1 MSVSISIDVFGEREA
16 VSSGFGQANQ
26 LFEPC
31 GASSL
36 EVYAGIE
43 AFHCGV
49 DCGVD
54 GEFVAAGV
62 NAEFE
67 IAGQTEVIDRIGDGG
82 NIKSEF
88 VLELFEISLIVDALI
103 KTATEFGRNGLDWDA
118 FVGNGGKNDEKFE
131 GSLCAVRLVHRYLGD
146 EVSFFSGVH
155 DDAIDFSGLLHC
167 GEVLLRGFS
176 QKVGRD
182 AEGFRESLE
191 RNGGEEF
198 GMAIHELIDF
208 VGRGGLADEV
218 RYIDGVEIAGGD
230 EASDCLRVDVIGIAK
245 IRMVPAQG
253 FDCRIGSL
261 ANSRGFRAD
270 DRMFAVGLVPDWR
283 YVDTFLLSHDAGA
296 KLSFCLVREAV
307 ACSDRILT
315 QSKTFAIHVAPWKS
329 GSTSEARTQSSLFL
343 RGQTT
348 SIHDVRQSMR
358 NRVSRLRLIR
368 IFSGGSLS
376 IKQTSQLK
384 ARNGSR
390 MPSKKHD
397 SVNSHR
403 TMQVVDHVRVLIEN
417 GTLKP
422 GDKIPPERE
431 LARSLKISRASL
443 RTGIG
448 HLAAMGVMKI
458 RHGVGTFVE
467 DGPPDFGKASLS
479 LMGALHGFQS
489 WQMFEARLILEGA
502 LAALAA
508 ERGKE
513 EHHAVMAEEV
523 AEMFASL
530 NSPSE
535 YLIHDVLFHRIIAKA
550 SGNPILAAIME
561 TVTSTMYDV
570 RRKTVERS
578 TDLRESAEMHR
589 KIYRA
594 IRSRNSEEAR
604 KLMIQHLRMAQTSQG
619 MEVPADKK
627 APDNAPRKKR
637 GKLAVKS

>member
-1 MSVSISIDVFGEREA
+1 
-16 VSSGFGQANQ
+16 
-26 LFEPC
+26 
-31 GASSL
+31 
-36 EVYAGIE
+36 
-43 AFHCGV
+43 
-49 DCGVD
+49 
-54 GEFVAAGV
+54 
-62 NAEFE
+62 
-67 IAGQTEVIDRIGDGG
+67 
-82 NIKSEF
+82 
-88 VLELFEISLIVDALI
+88 
-103 KTATEFGRNGLDWDA
+103 
-118 FVGNGGKNDEKFE
+118 
-131 GSLCAVRLVHRYLGD
+131 
-146 EVSFFSGVH
+146 
-155 DDAIDFSGLLHC
+155 
-167 GEVLLRGFS
+167 
-176 QKVGRD
+176 
-182 AEGFRESLE
+182 
-191 RNGGEEF
+191 
-198 GMAIHELIDF
+198 
-208 VGRGGLADEV
+208 
-218 RYIDGVEIAGGD
+218 
-230 EASDCLRVDVIGIAK
+230 
-245 IRMVPAQG
+245 
-253 FDCRIGSL
+253 
-261 ANSRGFRAD
+261 
-270 DRMFAVGLVPDWR
+270 
-283 YVDTFLLSHDAGA
+283 
-296 KLSFCLVREAV
+296 
-307 ACSDRILT
+307 
-315 QSKTFAIHVAPWKS
+315 
-329 GSTSEARTQSSLFL
+329 
-343 RGQTT
+343 
-348 SIHDVRQSMR
+348 
-358 NRVSRLRLIR
+358 
-368 IFSGGSLS
+368 
-376 IKQTSQLK
+376 
-384 ARNGSR
+384 
-390 MPSKKHD
+390 MPSKKHA

-508 ERGKE
+508 ERGKA

-594 IRSRNSEEAR
+594 IRSRNPEEAR